1 MLIKNAIV
9 LVDEL
14 DQRIA
19 DGTEKLE
26 AVLEGSVSRM
36 RPVLLAAGTTILGMT
51 PLIFDAFFQGMA
63 VTIISGLAFATVL
76 TLIATPVF
84 YGLFFPGEGLE
95 ELKSRTRAAVIR
107 EPCSEA

>member
-9 LVDEL
+9 LVDEV

-19 DGTEKLE
+19 RGDDRLDAQVT
-26 AVLEGSVSRM
+26 GSVSRL
-36 RPVLLAAGTTILGMT
+36 RPVLLTAGTTILGMT

-76 TLIATPVF
+76 TMIATPVF
-84 YGLFFPGEGLE
+84 YALFF
-95 ELKSRTRAAVIR
+95 KIR
-107 EPCSEA
+107 EGASSAQA